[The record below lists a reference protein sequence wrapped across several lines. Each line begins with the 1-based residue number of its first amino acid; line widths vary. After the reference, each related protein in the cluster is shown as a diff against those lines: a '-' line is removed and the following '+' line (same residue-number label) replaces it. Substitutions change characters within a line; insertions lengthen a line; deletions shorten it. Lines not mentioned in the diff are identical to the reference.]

1 MKKRIATLKLLP
13 ALLLLPIIAAGCDK
27 AANPVAPSGSVIN
40 LSASPARIGP
50 NGESTLTITGFRP
63 DGNRLNP
70 GTQVRLSATLGNLS
84 ASIVEIG
91 SDGFTTAKLRGD
103 GRTGDATV
111 SAKLTT
117 DSTESTVTVNIGAAK
132 PTVTIVVENNQID
145 PKDTTFVTFFARD
158 ENNLSVGAGEVIQ
171 VAATLGSLT
180 VNGREV
186 TSVTTDSAGR
196 AVARY
201 EAGEDAGTAKISAFM
216 GSSDLAT
223 SDITIRDA
231 EARLVVSYNPLS
243 VAVNEK
249 VTVTAVVLNS
259 AGRPAQGILVIF
271 SATADGTFAPTSQV
285 TGTNGQVI
293 SVFTLTDTNPATTE
307 FKISVQAGSVEDT
320 SPPITIRRGT

>member
-1 MKKRIATLKLLP
+1 MKTRIATLKLLP
-13 ALLLLPIIAAGCDK
+13 VLLLIPIIAAGCDK

-40 LSASPARIGP
+40 LSANPARIGP

-70 GTQVRLSATLGNLS
+70 GTQVRLSSTLGNLS

-132 PTVTIVVENNQID
+132 PTVTIIVENNQID

-307 FKISVQAGSVEDT
+307 FRISVQAGSVEDT

>member
-1 MKKRIATLKLLP
+1 MKTRIATLKLLP
-13 ALLLLPIIAAGCDK
+13 VLLLIPIIAAGCDK

-40 LSASPARIGP
+40 LSANPARIGP

-70 GTQVRLSATLGNLS
+70 GTQVRLSSTLGNLS

-132 PTVTIVVENNQID
+132 PTVTIIVENNQID

>member
-1 MKKRIATLKLLP
+1 MKTRIATLKLLP
-13 ALLLLPIIAAGCDK
+13 VLLLIPIIAAGCDK

-40 LSASPARIGP
+40 LSANPARIGP

-70 GTQVRLSATLGNLS
+70 GTQVRLSSTLGNLS